1 MKVRLYELF
10 PRCLYPHFFHNT
22 KYLGLIHFFIVR
34 QPLFLHQGP
43 LVSFYIYSSKINHP
57 LRPIR

>member
-34 QPLFLHQGP
+34 QPLSANF
-43 LVSFYIYSSKINHP
+43 VTAFIFRMK
-57 LRPIR
+57 RPHKNF

>member
-34 QPLFLHQGP
+34 QPLNPF
-43 LVSFYIYSSKINHP
+43 I
-57 LRPIR
+57 IRIKKACKTEILTP